1 MTIKNFNSHTKLL
14 LDIRL
19 MEVYGATESMGPQ
32 ITGLPFAG
40 WNRFG
45 SIGRVNQGVAEAK
58 VKL

>member
-1 MTIKNFNSHTKLL
+1 
-14 LDIRL
+14 

-58 VKL
+58 VKLY